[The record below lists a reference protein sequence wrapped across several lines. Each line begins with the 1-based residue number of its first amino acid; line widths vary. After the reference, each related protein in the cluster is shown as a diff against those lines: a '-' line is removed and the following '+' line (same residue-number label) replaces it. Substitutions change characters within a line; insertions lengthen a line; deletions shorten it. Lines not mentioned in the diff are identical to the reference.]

1 MKLKDKAISIKGN
14 AYVLVSDRVLHFNE
28 NYPNGSIS
36 TELVSDATADMVVVK
51 ATVLPDCDA
60 PQRMFT
66 GYSQATWGDGMVNKT
81 AALENCETSAVG
93 RALGFMG
100 IGVIDSVASADEMN
114 KAMTQPAR
122 KTVDK
127 RVEKYSENMCEY
139 HKVEMFKRGQ
149 MKEFGHKHDVHGWCN
164 GKGYKHEIQAHQ
176 DKLAAERVADDAAKV
191 L

>member
-14 AYVLVSDRVLHFNE
+14 AYVLVGDRVIHFNE

-51 ATVLPDCDA
+51 ATVLPDCDD

-114 KAMTQPAR
+114 KAMTQPPR

-127 RVEKYSENMCEY
+127 RVEKYNTGKPDGAQKQLLEKPC
-139 HKVEMFKRGQ
+139 KKCGGEMVLNPRTGIVFCK
-149 MKEFGHKHDVHGWCN
+149 
-164 GKGYKHEIQAHQ
+164 
-176 DKLAAERVADDAAKV
+176 AKCWTK
-191 L
+191 